1 MNRDQLN
8 NTGMFNTVSSYMT
21 RNNSIWGGIPATTA
35 TMLEVNTNISQIS
48 DKLRKQQAP
57 ISGATGDKNEV
68 RSDFEDQILIIAD
81 QLSSLAAKNNDQTL
95 GAKVDWNVSALD
107 KLNDDELEATGQS
120 VSALGTANLA
130 ALANYGIVAAD
141 LTALDALVTKFHG
154 VKTDPR
160 ALIAGRK
167 GETDTIPDLI
177 RATKSLLRNQLDK
190 QMTRFKKSHPEFF
203 AGYRAA
209 RVIVDRGGSGGN
221 SSPAPAPT
229 PPPAPPQ

>member
-8 NTGMFNTVSSYMT
+8 NTDMFNTVSSYMA
-21 RNNSIWGGIPATTA
+21 RNNSIWGSIPATTA
-35 TMLEVNTNISQIS
+35 TVLELNTSIGQIG

-57 ISGATGDKNEV
+57 TSGATGDKNEV
-68 RSDFEDQILIIAD
+68 RGDFEDQILIIAD

-95 GAKVDWNVSALD
+95 GAKVDWNISSLD
-107 KLNDDELEATGQS
+107 KLSDDELEATGKT

-130 ALANYGIVAAD
+130 ALANYGLVAAD

-154 VKTDPR
+154 VKSDPR
-160 ALIAGRK
+160 LLIAGRK

-177 RATKSLLRNQLDK
+177 RTTKSLLRNQLDK

-221 SSPAPAPT
+221 PTTPAPT
-229 PPPAPPQ
+229 PPPAQ

>member
-8 NTGMFNTVSSYMT
+8 NTGMFNTVSSYMA
-21 RNNSIWGGIPATTA
+21 RNNSIWGSIPATTA
-35 TMLEVNTNISQIS
+35 TVLELNTSIGQIG

-57 ISGATGDKNEV
+57 TSGATGDKNEV
-68 RSDFEDQILIIAD
+68 RGDFEDQILIIAD

-95 GAKVDWNVSALD
+95 GAKVDWNISSLD
-107 KLNDDELEATGQS
+107 KLSDDELEATGQT
-120 VSALGTANLA
+120 VSALGTAHLA
-130 ALANYGIVAAD
+130 ALADYGLVAAD

-154 VKTDPR
+154 VKSDPR
-160 ALIAGRK
+160 LLIAGRK

-190 QMTRFKKSHPEFF
+190 QMTRFKKSQPEFF

-221 SSPAPAPT
+221 PTPPAPAP
-229 PPPAPPQ
+229 PPAQ